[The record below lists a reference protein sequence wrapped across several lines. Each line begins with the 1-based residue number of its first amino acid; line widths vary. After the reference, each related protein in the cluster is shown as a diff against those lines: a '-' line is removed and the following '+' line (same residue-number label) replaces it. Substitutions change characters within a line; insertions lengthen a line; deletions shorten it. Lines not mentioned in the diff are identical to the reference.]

1 MSLGAI
7 KFMIPELSL
16 RNAARIAGFSY
27 LMVFVISILG
37 TAFAL
42 DKIIVLGDSI
52 TTANNIVANESLF
65 RFGIACWFVVI
76 VFDTVSLKAR
86 HCVIAAWALYF
97 LLKPTNQNLSL
108 LAAWF
113 RLIFI
118 PIFAYSFINYFSA
131 LQLLTG
137 ADYQKVFEANQ
148 LQALSMLLINTQDYA
163 MHLSFVFFGIHIFL
177 LGYLILRSRYMPR
190 ILGILLIVASCGYL
204 IDSFGN
210 FLFSSY
216 GDNQIGFVVLVAVPA
231 IIAEF
236 SLTIWLLLKG
246 GKLQEARIAI

>member
-1 MSLGAI
+1 
-7 KFMIPELSL
+7 
-16 RNAARIAGFSY
+16 
-27 LMVFVISILG
+27 MVFVISILG

-52 TTANNIVANESLF
+52 TTAKNIVANESLF

-76 VFDTVSLKAR
+76 VFDT
-86 HCVIAAWALYF
+86 IAAWALYF

-118 PIFAYSFINYFSA
+118 TIFAYSFINYFSA

-163 MHLSFVFFGIHIFL
+163 RHLSFVFFGIHIFL
-177 LGYLILRSRYMPR
+177 LGYLILRSR
-190 ILGILLIVASCGYL
+190 
-204 IDSFGN
+204 
-210 FLFSSY
+210 
-216 GDNQIGFVVLVAVPA
+216 
-231 IIAEF
+231 
-236 SLTIWLLLKG
+236 
-246 GKLQEARIAI
+246 